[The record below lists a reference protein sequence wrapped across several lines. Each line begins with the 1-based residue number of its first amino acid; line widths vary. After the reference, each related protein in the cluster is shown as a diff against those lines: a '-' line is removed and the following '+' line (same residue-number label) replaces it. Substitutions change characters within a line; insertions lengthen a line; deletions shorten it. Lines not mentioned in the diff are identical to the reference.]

1 MDANTLKKQLSEND
15 LLSILEHIGAEPY
28 LEGNVI
34 VCRTICHNGSNE
46 GKHKLYYYI
55 ESATFHCF
63 TDHCGN
69 MDIYGLIGRVLGKEF
84 FDSYMFVLS
93 YFGYEYEGNQIDY
106 SEKLDMSFFK
116 RFETKKIET
125 KLPKIKENILNLFY
139 NMYHISWIKDG
150 ISKRSMNKFNIKL
163 SITDEQIIIP
173 HYDMDNNLVGI
184 RCRNLKQD
192 VVERGM
198 KYMPVRHGG
207 VVYNHPTGSV
217 LYGLNI
223 NKKDINKTGKVI
235 LFESEKSV
243 LQLDTMYPNC
253 NIGVCVSGSSLTDR
267 QVEILKSLNI
277 EEVCV
282 AFDKEFKNIGDN
294 EEKFYAKKIEDTIVS
309 KLKAFYNVSVI
320 WDTNN
325 LLDKQDSPVD
335 KGKDVFSELWE
346 NRIFIQGD

>member
-28 LEGNVI
+28 LEGNAI

-93 YFGYEYEGNQIDY
+93 YFGYEYDGDQIDY

-116 RFETKKIET
+116 RFETKKINT
-125 KLPKIKENILNLFY
+125 QLPKIEDSILNIFH

-198 KYMPVRHGG
+198 KYMPIRHGG

-223 NKKDINKTGKVI
+223 NKEDINRTGKVI

-243 LQLDTMYPNC
+243 LQLDTMYPDC
-253 NIGVCVSGSSLTDR
+253 NIGVCVSGSSFSDR
-267 QVEILKSLNI
+267 QLEILKKMDI
-277 EEVCV
+277 EEVV
-282 AFDKEFKNIGDN
+282 IAFDKEFNNIGD
-294 EEKFYAKKIEDTIVS
+294 ESEKYYAKKIQDTVAN
-309 KLKAFYNVSVI
+309 KLLPYFSVSVI
-320 WDTNN
+320 WDTKG
-325 LLDKQDSPVD
+325 LLNKQDSPTD
-335 KGKDVFSELWE
+335 KGKEVFDTLMKE
-346 NRIFIQGD
+346 RISI

>member
-28 LEGNVI
+28 LEGNAI
-34 VCRTICHNGSNE
+34 VCRTVCHG
-46 GKHKLYYYI
+46 GHKHKLYYYI
-55 ESATFHCF
+55 ESCTFHCF

-69 MDIYGLIGRVLGKEF
+69 MDIYRLIGKVLDKEF

-93 YFGYEYEGNQIDY
+93 YFGYEYDGDEIDY

-116 RFETKKIET
+116 KFETKKVET

-163 SITDEQIIIP
+163 NITDEQIVIP
-173 HYDMDNNLVGI
+173 HYDVENNLVGV

-198 KYMPVRHGG
+198 KYMPIRHGG

-217 LYGLNI
+217 LYGLNV
-223 NKKDINKTGKVI
+223 NKKDINRTGKVI

-243 LQLDTMYPNC
+243 LQLDTMYPDC

-294 EEKFYAKKIEDTIVS
+294 EEKFYAKKIEDTVAN
-309 KLKAFYNVSVI
+309 KLLPYFSVSVI
-320 WDTNN
+320 WDKEG
-325 LLDKQDSPVD
+325 LLNEQDSPTD
-335 KGKDVFSELWE
+335 KGPEVFNTLWK
-346 NRIFIQGD
+346 NRISLIK

>member
-28 LEGNVI
+28 LEGNAI
-34 VCRTICHNGSNE
+34 ICRTVCHGGE
-46 GKHKLYYYI
+46 KHKLYYYI
-55 ESATFHCF
+55 ESCMFHCF

-69 MDIYGLIGRVLGKEF
+69 MDIYGLIGKVLDKEF
-84 FDSYMFVLS
+84 FDSYMFVLT
-93 YFGYEYEGNQIDY
+93 YFGYEYDNDEIDY

-116 RFETKKIET
+116 RFETKKVET

-163 SITDEQIIIP
+163 NIIDEQIVIP
-173 HYDMDNNLVGI
+173 HYDIQSNLVGV

-192 VVERGM
+192 IVERGM
-198 KYMPVRHGG
+198 KYMPIRHGG

-217 LYGLNI
+217 LYGLNV
-223 NKKDINKTGKVI
+223 NKEDINKTGKAI

-253 NIGVCVSGSSLTDR
+253 NIGVCVSGSSFSDR
-267 QVEILKSLNI
+267 QLEILKQMDI
-277 EEVCV
+277 EEVII
-282 AFDKEFKNIGDN
+282 AFDKEYDHIG
-294 EEKFYAKKIEDTIVS
+294 EESEKYYAKKIMDTVAS
-309 KLKAFYNVSVI
+309 KLKAYYSVSVI
-320 WDTNN
+320 WDTKG
-325 LLDKQDSPVD
+325 LLNKQDSPTD
-335 KGKDVFSELWE
+335 KGKEVFDTLMKE
-346 NRIFIQGD
+346 RISI

>member
-28 LEGNVI
+28 LEGNAI
-34 VCRTICHNGSNE
+34 VCRTVCHGGN
-46 GKHKLYYYI
+46 KHKLYYYI
-55 ESATFHCF
+55 ESCMFHCF

-69 MDIYGLIGRVLGKEF
+69 MDIYGLIGKVLDKEF

-93 YFGYEYEGNQIDY
+93 YFGYEYDGDEIDY

-116 RFETKKIET
+116 KFETKKVET

-163 SITDEQIIIP
+163 NITDEQIVIP
-173 HYDMDNNLVGI
+173 HYDVENNLVGV

-198 KYMPVRHGG
+198 KYMPIRHGG

-243 LQLDTMYPNC
+243 LQLDTMYR
-253 NIGVCVSGSSLTDR
+253 S
-267 QVEILKSLNI
+267 
-277 EEVCV
+277 EEH
-282 AFDKEFKNIGDN
+282 
-294 EEKFYAKKIEDTIVS
+294 T
-309 KLKAFYNVSVI
+309 
-320 WDTNN
+320 
-325 LLDKQDSPVD
+325 
-335 KGKDVFSELWE
+335 SEL
-346 NRIFIQGD
+346 QSH

>member
-28 LEGNVI
+28 LEGNAI

-93 YFGYEYEGNQIDY
+93 YFGYEYDGDQIDY

-116 RFETKKIET
+116 RFEDKKINT
-125 KLPKIKENILNLFY
+125 QLPKIEDNILNIFH

-150 ISKRSMNKFNIKL
+150 ISKKSMYKFGIKL
-163 SITDEQIIIP
+163 NISGQQIIIP
-173 HYDMDNNLVGI
+173 HYDSQSNLVGI
-184 RCRNLKQD
+184 RCRNLKQEAVD
-192 VVERGM
+192 RGM
-198 KYMPVRHGG
+198 KYMPISHGG
-207 VVYNHPTGSV
+207 IVYNHPTGSV

-223 NKKDINKTGKVI
+223 NKEDINRTGKVI
-235 LFESEKSV
+235 LFESEKSI

-267 QVEILKSLNI
+267 QVEILKELNI
-277 EEVCV
+277 DEVCL
-282 AFDKEFKNIGDN
+282 AFDKEYEKIGDN
-294 EEKFYAKKIEDTIVS
+294 EEKFYAKKIQDTIVS
-309 KLKAFYNVSVI
+309 KLKAFYNVSVL
-320 WDTNN
+320 WDTKG
-325 LLDKQDSPVD
+325 LLDKQDSPTD
-335 KGKDVFSELWE
+335 KGKEVFDTLMKE
-346 NRIFIQGD
+346 RISI